1 MKTSERRAQ
10 DRARIRSLLI
20 QTQTTGSWADK
31 MNFDAT
37 TVLSDLARCT
47 HGRLVG
53 DVCTGCPGQVSLGN
67 PLLPPGAIIGTS
79 LGRNYMIRV
88 PLDPRDHH
96 DPRAWYV
103 AIDAGSF
110 EQIDYVTAVAEAERA
125 QRQDEG
131 LDG

>member
-1 MKTSERRAQ
+1 MKTQPLS
-10 DRARIRSLLI
+10 
-20 QTQTTGSWADK
+20 SWGDK
-31 MNFDAT
+31 LNFDANT
-37 TVLSDLARCT
+37 LLSDLGRCP
-47 HGRLVG
+47 HGRHVG
-53 DVCTGCPGQVSLGN
+53 DVCNGCPGQASLGN
-67 PLLPPGAIIGTS
+67 PLLPPGTIIGTS

-88 PLDPRDHH
+88 PLDPRDRH